1 MSRRQRGKRQARPP
15 QRKQN
20 RQQTRR
26 ARRRTAGTIPTSPT
40 TDAGG
45 TTPAKISA
53 ETQPATGDATRPPG
67 TLDEPVTVTVL
78 VDECDFA
85 ALYGLSWP
93 DPDAFA
99 SYLDT
104 LEQHVTRLHRGGARV
119 RLVPFAPE
127 EYEEYCAERGL
138 PGRSVASQT
147 EWAGV
152 LARRRVG
159 LLYTGEPFGTL
170 LDQLWHFRV
179 NALFAALV
187 EAIVW
192 EAAARAGEP
201 EAQREAAFRSA
212 LRTVGAVLQRAG
224 SDALRLSCAAR
235 TPEGVLSDSVWLT
248 QPWAISR
255 LLSGHGPTGVLLDL
269 LSTCHLPDGEGVLL
283 LRSRSSRIHP
293 LLGHAGTVVRG
304 WRVRADVVEP
314 LSAAEVFASCC
325 TDGESGQLIPPELGV
340 EHDAGFPLST
350 SAPDDDGPTPDDDG
364 GTPGPH
370 GPTAGT

>member
-15 QRKQN
+15 QRRKQN
-20 RQQTRR
+20 RQRPRR
-26 ARRRTAGTIPTSPT
+26 AGRRTAGTIPAEIPT
-40 TDAGG
+40 KAPAGPRPDAGG
-45 TTPAKISA
+45 GTCP
-53 ETQPATGDATRPPG
+53 QGTR
-67 TLDEPVTVTVL
+67 DEPVTVTVL

-85 ALYGLSWP
+85 ALYGFSWP
-93 DPDAFA
+93 DPGAFA

-104 LEQHVTRLHRGGARV
+104 LEQHVTRLHRDGARV

-138 PGRSVASQT
+138 PSRSAASQT

-152 LARRRVG
+152 LARRRTG
-159 LLYTGEPFGTL
+159 LVYTGEPFGTL
-170 LDQLWHFRV
+170 LDQLWHCRV

-201 EAQREAAFRSA
+201 EAQREAAFRRA
-212 LRTVGAVLQRAG
+212 LRTVGAVLRRAG
-224 SDALRLSCAAR
+224 SDVLRLSCAAR

-248 QPWAISR
+248 RPGEVSR

-340 EHDAGFPLST
+340 EHDAGFPLPLS
-350 SAPDDDGPTPDDDG
+350 GPDDG
-364 GTPGPH
+364 GSAPEDDGGAPGPH
-370 GPTAGT
+370 GPTAGS